1 MGMVLMKPKISIILP
16 IYNMENYL
24 ECCMDSIL
32 SQTFDEFEL
41 ICIDDGSTDSTPTI
55 LNRYAQKDSRIKMIT
70 QANQGVGIAR
80 NKGIEMAQGQF
91 LSILDAD
98 DFFEPSM
105 LEKLYDRA
113 LADDSDIVICRTK
126 QYDDSTKTISNMPWT
141 LRKNELPIDN
151 PFDYHDV
158 QDHVFTFCVGWA
170 WDKLYR
176 AAFVFQNQLKFPN
189 LRNSEDLV
197 FVFPSL
203 VFANKISILDDCLVY
218 HRVNR
223 KDSVSSTRESNSL
236 DFFYAIMLF
245 KELMIQHKKFDDVKD
260 NFYLWALK
268 YCMWNI
274 NSIKGD
280 SFRQIFLFL
289 KEEGFQTIGLNQEAI
304 VDNFNSEKE
313 YEQYQHIQTKEIL
326 DYLIFERDGFST
338 KIAELNSHLGLSR
351 SKIAD
356 LSKRLSAS
364 EKIVNDQAVRLQ
376 QAIRELDKQRSLN
389 DRILQSY
396 SYKVGRIIAFLP
408 RQLKQQ
414 YLRIKENMQGS
425 NNK

>member
-1 MGMVLMKPKISIILP
+1 M
-16 IYNMENYL
+16 YFR
-24 ECCMDSIL
+24 D
-32 SQTFDEFEL
+32 
-41 ICIDDGSTDSTPTI
+41 
-55 LNRYAQKDSRIKMIT
+55 
-70 QANQGVGIAR
+70 
-80 NKGIEMAQGQF
+80 
-91 LSILDAD
+91 
-98 DFFEPSM
+98 
-105 LEKLYDRA
+105 
-113 LADDSDIVICRTK
+113 
-126 QYDDSTKTISNMPWT
+126 
-141 LRKNELPIDN
+141 
-151 PFDYHDV
+151 
-158 QDHVFTFCVGWA
+158 
-170 WDKLYR
+170 
-176 AAFVFQNQLKFPN
+176 QLKFPD

-223 KDSVSSTRESNSL
+223 KDSVSSTRESNPL

-245 KELMIQHKKFDDVKD
+245 KELMIQHEKFDDVKD

-289 KEEGFQTIGLNQEAI
+289 KEEGFRTIGLDQEAI
-304 VDNFNSEKE
+304 IDNFNHERE

-326 DYLIFERDGFST
+326 DYLIFERDGFNA
-338 KIAELNSHLGLSR
+338 KIAELNSHRVSSVL
-351 SKIAD
+351 KIAH
-356 LSKRLSAS
+356 LSKKIS
-364 EKIVNDQAVRLQ
+364 ESERVVDDQASKLQ

-396 SYKVGRIIAFLP
+396 SYKIGRIITFFP
-408 RQLKQQ
+408 RQLKQI

-425 NNK
+425 NSK